1 MPQLTVS
8 PLVEIDGTETRVR
21 VRLLDEINAPRTAA
35 EIGAAAL
42 ERAVCNRW
50 GPRAFLHR
58 DYGLP
63 NYGQIFRSLGDRS
76 ATSITGRVHYR
87 VTVPALP
94 AAHLAALAEWRDY
107 CAEIDRQ
114 MHADECAGRDDAI
127 ARRPRQPGRGADYDT
142 GYGYGLDELRRA
154 AEWRR
159 AAAQAGE

>member
-8 PLVEIDGTETRVR
+8 ALVEIDGTETRIR

-42 ERAVCNRW
+42 ERAVCKRW

-58 DYGLP
+58 DSGLP
-63 NYGQIFRSLGDRS
+63 SYGQIFRSLGDRS

-107 CAEIDRQ
+107 CAGLDRQ
-114 MHADECAGRDDAI
+114 MCAGRDDAI
-127 ARRPRQPGRGADYDT
+127 AGRPMQTGRGDDYAT
-142 GYGYGLDELRRA
+142 GYGFGLDELRRA

-159 AAAQAGE
+159 AELAAQAGE